1 MLQNIKHQKTYFEN
15 PHKYKLRANFGK
27 KSAVECANGKKS
39 AVERAN
45 FHSKSNFLTFVYK
58 KG

>member
-15 PHKYKLRANFGK
+15 PHKLRAHF
-27 KSAVECANGKKS
+27 GKKS

-45 FHSKSNFLTFVYK
+45 FAFW
-58 KG
+58 